1 MEKLTIKQPETI
13 ERSEFL
19 KQVGIGFGA
28 IMLMQCIQGCA
39 ESEIPDPNPTTG
51 GTKLDIT
58 IDLNSSTYSSLKNK
72 GGFAVITANKIIVA
86 QTQNGTFLAVSSAC
100 THAGTTVTYRA
111 NSNDFFCPN
120 HGSVFKS
127 DGSVQTGPA
136 TTALKRYNTSVDL
149 SNNKLRIFE

>member
-1 MEKLTIKQPETI
+1 MEKVTVKQPETI

-58 IDLNSSTYSSLKNK
+58 IDLSSAIYSALKNK
-72 GGFAVITANKIIVA
+72 GGFAVITANKIIAA
-86 QTQNGTFLAVSSAC
+86 QTLNGDFIAVSSAC
-100 THAGTTVTYRA
+100 THQGTTINYRS
-111 NSNDFFCPN
+111 NTNDFLCPN

-136 TTALKRYNTSVDL
+136 TTALKKYNTSADL